1 MVRRPPRSTR
11 TDTLFPDTTPFR
23 SSEGKAGMVHANDL
37 RIAEG
42 LRDIELP
49 TNPALAAATWD
60 RTLNDAV
67 VEWHRSQ
74 GHPVPDLNQLVELGI
89 HQPMGYCFP
98 TWSVLPMYPSAYT
111 YPFLPLGPGAHL
123 LEICSPPTLPEGAE
137 RHP

>member
-1 MVRRPPRSTR
+1 MTRRPPISTLSY
-11 TDTLFPDTTPFR
+11 TLFPYTTLFR
-23 SSEGKAGMVHANDL
+23 SAELKYLRTMSEGMECMVHANDL

-49 TNPALAAATWD
+49 SDPALAAATWD

-89 HQPMGYCFP
+89 NEPMG
-98 TWSVLPMYPSAYT
+98 
-111 YPFLPLGPGAHL
+111 
-123 LEICSPPTLPEGAE
+123 
-137 RHP
+137 